1 MKGSV
6 KLGTVMGIPIKLHIS
21 FILILPLFVFTFA
34 EMSPVPF
41 GFKGLE
47 SNYLFST
54 ATVVLLF
61 SCVVF
66 HELSHSSV
74 AIRNGIKIDSI
85 TLFIF
90 GGVASIEKIPRDP
103 RVESRMALAGPGM
116 SIAIG
121 ATFFT
126 SFLISSSLLEG
137 SSGIGLLRDFY
148 STLFTLEGYTKP
160 ISEITVLLF
169 ILGYLNMFLAI
180 FNLLPA
186 FPMDGGRF
194 LRAFFAKRMSYL
206 KATRRAVYFGK
217 VIAVL
222 MGIFGF
228 LVNPFLV
235 LIAFFIYIGATEEE
249 KATIIDIS
257 LEGTKVGDLFSR
269 EVMTVSPYASITEL
283 TVLMFKEKHMGYPVV
298 DEKIDGSKVLGVVTL
313 HDIRGISMDDRES
326 TKVSDVMSKDVI
338 GISPDDDAVDALKLM
353 SKNNIGRLIVMENE
367 AMIGILSRTDLMKAI
382 ELKRER

>member
-6 KLGTVMGIPIKLHIS
+6 EIGKVMGIPIKLHIS
-21 FILILPLFVFTFA
+21 FILILPLFVWAFA
-34 EMSPVPF
+34 ERSPVPF
-41 GFKGLE
+41 GFKGME
-47 SNYLFST
+47 SNYLFS
-54 ATVVLLF
+54 ALTVVLLF

-103 RVESRMALAGPGM
+103 NVESRMALAGPGM

-126 SFLISSSLLEG
+126 SFMLASSLLDG
-137 SSGIGLLRDFY
+137 VSGINLLEGFY
-148 STLFTLEGYTKP
+148 STLFTMEGYEGAV
-160 ISEITVLLF
+160 SEITVLFF
-169 ILGYLNMFLAI
+169 ILGYLNMLLAI
-180 FNLLPA
+180 FNLIPA

-194 LRAFFAKRMSYL
+194 LRAYFAKRMPYL

-235 LIAFFIYIGATEEE
+235 LIAFFIYIGASEEE

-257 LEGTKVGDLFSR
+257 LEGTKVGDLFSTD
-269 EVMTVSPYASITEL
+269 VMSISPDASITEL
-283 TVLMFKEKHMGYPVV
+283 TALMFKEKHMGYPVV
-298 DEKIDGSKVLGVVTL
+298 DEGTYSSKVLGIVTL
-313 HDIRGISMDDRES
+313 HDIRGIAMDDRDS
-326 TKVSDVMSKDVI
+326 MKVSDVMSENVI
-338 GISPDDDAVDALKLM
+338 YISPEDDAVDALKLM
-353 SKNNIGRLIVMENE
+353 SKNNIGRLIVMKNE

>member
-6 KLGTVMGIPIKLHIS
+6 EIGKVMGIPIKLHIS
-21 FILILPLFVFTFA
+21 FILILPLFVWTFA
-34 EMSPVPF
+34 EKSPVPF
-41 GFKGLE
+41 GFKGME
-47 SNYLFST
+47 SNYLFS
-54 ATVVLLF
+54 ALAVVLLF
-61 SCVVF
+61 TCVVF

-103 RVESRMALAGPGM
+103 NVESRMALAGPGM

-126 SFLISSSLLEG
+126 SFLISSSLLDG
-137 SSGIGLLRDFY
+137 VSGINLLEGFY
-148 STLFTLEGYTKP
+148 STLLTMEGYEGAV
-160 ISEITVLLF
+160 SEITVLFF

-194 LRAFFAKRMSYL
+194 LRAYFAKRMSYL
-206 KATRRAVYFGK
+206 KATRKAVYFGK

-257 LEGTKVGDLFSR
+257 LEGTKVGDLFSTD
-269 EVMTVSPYASITEL
+269 VMSISPDASITEL

-298 DEKIDGSKVLGVVTL
+298 GEGIDSGNVLGVVTL
-313 HDIRGISMDDRES
+313 HDIRGIAMEDRDSM
-326 TKVSDVMSKDVI
+326 KVSDVMSENVI
-338 GISPDDDAVDALKLM
+338 CTSPEDDAVDALKLM

>member
-1 MKGSV
+1 M
-6 KLGTVMGIPIKLHIS
+6 
-21 FILILPLFVFTFA
+21 
-34 EMSPVPF
+34 PF

-54 ATVVLLF
+54 ATVVILF

-121 ATFFT
+121 TTFFT
-126 SFLISSSLLEG
+126 SFLLSSTLLEG
-137 SSGIGLLRDFY
+137 MSGVELLEEFY
-148 STLFTLEGYTKP
+148 TTLFTLEGYTGP
-160 ISEITVLLF
+160 VSEITVLFF

-194 LRAFFAKRMSYL
+194 LRAYFAKRMSYL

-217 VIAVL
+217 IIAVL

-228 LVNPFLV
+228 LVNPLPR
-235 LIAFFIYIGATEEE
+235 
-249 KATIIDIS
+249 IDQ
-257 LEGTKVGDLFSR
+257 
-269 EVMTVSPYASITEL
+269 
-283 TVLMFKEKHMGYPVV
+283 
-298 DEKIDGSKVLGVVTL
+298 LGQ
-313 HDIRGISMDDRES
+313 
-326 TKVSDVMSKDVI
+326 
-338 GISPDDDAVDALKLM
+338 
-353 SKNNIGRLIVMENE
+353 
-367 AMIGILSRTDLMKAI
+367 
-382 ELKRER
+382 